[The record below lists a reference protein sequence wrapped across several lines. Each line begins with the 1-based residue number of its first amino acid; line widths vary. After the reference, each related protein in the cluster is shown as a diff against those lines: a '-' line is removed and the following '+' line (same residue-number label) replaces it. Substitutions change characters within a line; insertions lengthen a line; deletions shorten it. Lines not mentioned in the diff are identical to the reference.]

1 MFLSPARPQIIK
13 CFIVQKL
20 SQENLRP
27 QKLQTEQTFLCL
39 DDVYSDIFGMITD
52 RESWARNQSSWEA
65 RPRSLLERG
74 SQKQHFRYSYVYN
87 IFCDQLVDCFG
98 YSKYTKHP
106 RVQICWRAHIKLHG
120 LGQCNNVPR
129 YLAVFFLSDEVL
141 PSIKLYCITSQG
153 SLRLHAT
160 VDLKVPTA
168 ECTRTGKPCTLH
180 PHLAPPKEKVVRAS
194 ALGMPAATK
203 MDEFF

>member
-1 MFLSPARPQIIK
+1 MSRQTASKIEFLSALITQVALFFRNIQHIPICSVFFESSSNDWQEIRTCCYAVVSHSPPQP
-13 CFIVQKL
+13 
-20 SQENLRP
+20 NP
-27 QKLQTEQTFLCL
+27 
-39 DDVYSDIFGMITD
+39 
-52 RESWARNQSSWEA
+52 
-65 RPRSLLERG
+65 
-74 SQKQHFRYSYVYN
+74 
-87 IFCDQLVDCFG
+87 
-98 YSKYTKHP
+98 
-106 RVQICWRAHIKLHG
+106 CWRAHIKLHG

-203 MDEFF
+203 MDEFSEKFQTTPRGLPLFLDKNITNFGGLVDVCFFAYIASICMRIWD

>member
-1 MFLSPARPQIIK
+1 MTAWVTRPERPKGAKDEAISPQGLQLEVGAR
-13 CFIVQKL
+13 
-20 SQENLRP
+20 R
-27 QKLQTEQTFLCL
+27 
-39 DDVYSDIFGMITD
+39 
-52 RESWARNQSSWEA
+52 A
-65 RPRSLLERG
+65 PRLL
-74 SQKQHFRYSYVYN
+74 VYN